1 MTYFASVDSLHSSRS
16 DASGIDAA
24 ALNLLQ
30 TIATAI
36 SQSPDFDSA
45 LLRLLEL
52 LCTSTQWMFGEVWLP
67 QTAQQLYHSGLY
79 YATEARLAEFGQE
92 SCHRQFVSGEGLP
105 GRIYATGQAEWLAD
119 TAHCSLETF
128 HRRDLAQ
135 QYDLRAGLGVPV
147 TLEGEVLMV
156 LVFFTNE
163 VQDCD
168 RDHLRLVEAIA
179 VQVGSILRLKQTEAK
194 LTVYQQQL
202 QRVIN
207 TLPGI
212 VFKAEGL
219 PDWRMLGLS
228 DGCSYLT
235 GYTQED
241 LVGENSPASYN
252 DITHVD
258 DRHRV
263 VTTIEQALGQGQAYK
278 VEYRIIT
285 RSGEEKWVWEKGQA
299 VLNDVG
305 EIVGL
310 EGFITDITPLKQ
322 TEAALRESETRY
334 RMLAESS
341 LDLISQHDL
350 TGVFHYVSPA
360 CRNLLGYTPEELI
373 GRSPEQFFHPQDK
386 PRVLQHY
393 RQFLRLKA
401 VPTLRFRIRHRSG
414 DYRWFETISCMINQP
429 SELSDRQVLAVSRD
443 VTEQVEAEQA
453 LIEREKFLSL
463 VLDSIPQHLFWK
475 DHKGTYLG
483 CNQAF
488 AQSVGLQNSAEVVGK
503 TDYDLPTYSVEDAS
517 HYRQQD
523 RRVMQANWPQIDTLE
538 FKEDPLNRWINCSKF
553 PIHDAC
559 QQVIGVLGSLED
571 VSDRIAFQKSLNRR
585 EQYLTALVELQ
596 RQLLDLDSSWDNAR
610 FCAALQPLA
619 LATEAN
625 RVYLYERLP
634 DAPHQLIQ
642 RAQWTSADTVSTYG
656 HPSVA
661 AFDLQG
667 AIADWVVELSQKNCI
682 NQTLDQFPE
691 PLQQILGQAPS
702 TVKSILLLPLQVR
715 GQFSGLIG
723 FDNCEAA
730 RIWSQSEV
738 NLLRVAA
745 HAVAIAT
752 ERFQAEISLRQ
763 AETKYRSI
771 FENAVEGIFQTTPS
785 GRYITVNPML
795 AKIYGYASPQEL
807 ITSLTNIEQQLYV
820 EPGRRETFVEQML
833 TQGSVIGYE
842 SAVYKKDG
850 TVIWISESA
859 RATYDANGEV
869 VGFEGTVEDITERKK
884 SELELHRRDRLLQGV
899 AQGSQHLLTNL
910 DIKQSLPK
918 ILAILGQAAA
928 ADRAYLYE
936 NHHDSV
942 SGEPSMSLQYEWTQ
956 TGIRSGIDQP
966 HWQNQS
972 YAEHGLMRWYRAFQ
986 AGQPVRGR
994 VSTFSEAEQ
1003 QLLLQDDIVSIV
1015 MVPIFID
1022 HDLWGYIGFDACRQ
1036 IRDWTPSEESILVTI
1051 AASIG
1056 GALKRRHTEEQ
1067 MRYQAFHDPLT
1078 GLPNRTAFNQ
1088 QLPLAMATARRH
1100 KTLIAVMFLDLD
1112 RFKNINDTLGH
1123 AIGDALLVQATQR
1136 LIEGLRRND
1145 MLARWGGDEFTL
1157 ILRDLE
1163 STAEAASVAERLAEN
1178 LKPPFLIDHHELYI
1192 TGSIGI
1198 AVYPNDGDT
1207 VTTLLQHADAAM
1219 YAAKGDGRNTYR
1231 FYNALLNSAASQQ
1244 LVLEKHLH
1252 QALQRR
1258 EFRLH
1263 FQPQIDLAAGKICRI
1278 EALAR
1283 WFSPELGEVPP
1294 QDFIPIAEEIGLI
1307 VPLGEWVLEQ
1317 ACCQLQ
1323 LWHQQG
1329 FENLEIAVNL
1339 SARQLQQ
1346 PSLVRKIEQVL
1357 SAFDL
1362 QPQCLELEITETAAL
1377 SNLEASIVTLNQLQ
1391 KLGTRIVMDDFGTGY
1406 SSLSYLKRLPFQG
1419 IKIDRSF
1426 VKDIPDDAQD
1436 VAMLKAV
1443 IALGQALN
1451 LGLVAEGV
1459 ETTEQMN
1466 CLQAL
1471 GCQQM
1476 QGYRFSRPL
1485 DSQAMTAFLTAH
1497 WSHYTVDS
1505 VNCLSPSPL

>member
-1 MTYFASVDSLHSSRS
+1 M
-16 DASGIDAA
+16 
-24 ALNLLQ
+24 NLLQ

-36 SQSPDFDSA
+36 SQSPDFDAA
-45 LLRLLEL
+45 LLLLLEL
-52 LCTSTQWMFGEVWLP
+52 VCTSTRWVFGEVWLP
-67 QTAQQLYHSGLY
+67 QTAQQLDHSGLSY
-79 YATEARLAEFGQE
+79 TTEAHLTGFDQE
-92 SCHRQFVSGEGLP
+92 SYRRQFARGQGLP
-105 GRIYATGQAEWLAD
+105 GRVYATGQAEWLAD
-119 TAHCSLETF
+119 TAQCSLTTF

-135 QYDLRAGLGVPV
+135 QYGLGAGLGVPV
-147 TLEGEVLMV
+147 TLDGEVLMV
-156 LVFFTNE
+156 LVFFTSE
-163 VQDCD
+163 VQACD
-168 RDHLRLVEAIA
+168 HDHLRLVEAIA
-179 VQVGSILRLKQTEAK
+179 VQVSSILRLKQTEAA
-194 LTVYQQQL
+194 LTAYQQQL

-212 VFKAEGL
+212 VFKAAGP
-219 PDWRMLGLS
+219 PDWRMRWLS
-228 DGCSYLT
+228 DGCSHLT
-235 GYTQED
+235 GYPQEQ
-241 LVGENSPASYN
+241 LVGDNRSASYN
-252 DITHVD
+252 DITHAD
-258 DRHRV
+258 DLCRV
-263 VTTIEQALGQGQAYK
+263 VRTIEQALGQGQPYQ

-285 RSGEEKWVWEKGQA
+285 RNGEEKWVWEKGQT
-299 VLNDVG
+299 VLDDAG
-305 EIVGL
+305 AIVAL

-334 RMLAESS
+334 RMLAEGS

-360 CRNLLGYTPEELI
+360 CHNLLGYTPEELI

-401 VPTLRFRIRHRSG
+401 VPTLRFRVRHRSG
-414 DYRWFETISCMINQP
+414 DYRWFETVGCMINQP
-429 SELSDRQVLAVSRD
+429 SELSARQVLAVSRD

-503 TDYDLPTYSVEDAS
+503 TDYDLPSYSVEDAGY
-517 HYRQQD
+517 YRQQD
-523 RRVMQANWPQIDTLE
+523 CRIMQANWPQINTLE
-538 FKEDPLNRWINCSKF
+538 FKEAPLNQWINCSKF
-553 PIHDAC
+553 PIHDAS

-571 VSDRIAFQKSLNRR
+571 VSDRIAFQKNLNRR

-634 DAPHQLIQ
+634 DQLVQ
-642 RAQWTSADTVSTYG
+642 RAQWTSADTVSTYR

-661 AFDLQG
+661 TFELQG
-667 AIADWVVELSQKNCI
+667 AIADWVAELSQKNYI
-682 NQTLDQFPE
+682 NQTLEQFPE

-702 TVKSILLLPLQVR
+702 AVKSILLLPLQVR

-785 GRYITVNPML
+785 GRYLTVNPML

-807 ITSLTNIEQQLYV
+807 ITSLTDIGQQLYV
-820 EPGRRETFVEQML
+820 EPGRREIFVEQML
-833 TQGSVIGYE
+833 TQGAVIGYE
-842 SAVYKKDG
+842 SAVYQKDG
-850 TVIWISESA
+850 TMIWISESA
-859 RATYDANGEV
+859 RTTYDANGAV
-869 VGFEGTVEDITERKK
+869 VGFEGTVEDITERKG
-884 SELELHRRDRLLQGV
+884 SELKLYRRDRLLQGV
-899 AQGSQHLLTNL
+899 AQGSQYLLTNL
-910 DIKQSLPK
+910 NIEQS
-918 ILAILGQAAA
+918 IAQVLAILGEAAA

-936 NHHDSV
+936 NHCYAKTDV
-942 SGEPSMSLQYEWTQ
+942 PCMSMRHEWMQ
-956 TGIRSGIDQP
+956 TGIPPRLDQP

-986 AGQPVRGR
+986 AGQSIRGR
-994 VSTFSEAEQ
+994 VSTFPMVEQ
-1003 QLLLQDDIVSIV
+1003 QLLSRDGIVSLV

-1036 IRDWTPSEESILVTI
+1036 MRDWTSSEESILVTI

-1056 GALKRRHTEEQ
+1056 GAFKRRHTEEQ

-1100 KTLIAVMFLDLD
+1100 ETLIAVMFLDLD

-1157 ILRDLE
+1157 ILRDLS
-1163 STAEAASVAERLAEN
+1163 STDEAANVAERLAEK
-1178 LKPPFLIDHHELYI
+1178 LKPPFLIEHHELYI

-1207 VTTLLQHADAAM
+1207 MTTLLQYADAAM

-1231 FYNALLNSAASQQ
+1231 FYNALLNSAASRQ

-1329 FENLEIAVNL
+1329 FEQLQIAVNL
-1339 SARQLQQ
+1339 SARQLH
-1346 PSLVRKIEQVL
+1346 SSTLVDKIEQVL
-1357 SAFDL
+1357 SAFAL
-1362 QPQCLELEITETAAL
+1362 VPQCLELEITETATLA
-1377 SNLEASIVTLNQLQ
+1377 NLEASVVTLNQLQ

-1406 SSLSYLKRLPFQG
+1406 SSLSYLKQLPFQG
-1419 IKIDRSF
+1419 VKIDRSF
-1426 VKDIPDDAQD
+1426 VDGIPDDAQD

-1451 LGLVAEGV
+1451 LSLVAEGV

-1497 WSHYTVDS
+1497 WPHYTVDS
-1505 VNCLSPSPL
+1505 VSGLSPSS